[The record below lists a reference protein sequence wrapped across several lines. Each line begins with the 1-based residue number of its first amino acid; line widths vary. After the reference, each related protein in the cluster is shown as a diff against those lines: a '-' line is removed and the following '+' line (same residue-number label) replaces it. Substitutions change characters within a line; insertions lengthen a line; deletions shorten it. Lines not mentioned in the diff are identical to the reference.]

1 MLITPYALPKMPA
14 KSKYTL
20 VRKKSLTTPG
30 GSKKPS
36 TSPRIEPIIDPK
48 NKTKNTKPND
58 LLLFI
63 LPY

>member
-1 MLITPYALPKMPA
+1 MLVI
-14 KSKYTL
+14 
-20 VRKKSLTTPG
+20 KKSLTTPG